1 MPERDEAAGTIEI
14 AQYSWQLKEIKLP
27 KLKQMG
33 YSSKYDT
40 SFNDETGEW
49 EEKIGFC
56 PEENACEYCKAYN
69 EDGRPAIAFDA
80 PEDAID
86 KEE

>member
-1 MPERDEAAGTIEI
+1 
-14 AQYSWQLKEIKLP
+14 
-27 KLKQMG
+27 MG

-49 EEKIGFC
+49 LEKIGFC
-56 PEENACEYCKAYN
+56 SEDQNCDYCKAYQ
-69 EDGRPAIAFDA
+69 EDGRPATAFDA

-86 KEE
+86 KE

>member
-1 MPERDEAAGTIEI
+1 
-14 AQYSWQLKEIKLP
+14 
-27 KLKQMG
+27 MG

-49 EEKIGFC
+49 LEKIGFC

-69 EDGRPAIAFDA
+69 EDGRPATAFDA

-86 KEE
+86 KE